1 MSEQTANL
9 LLIGVGSG
17 GCRFASTAA
26 MRFGPGIQAIGFDTD
41 ALYARSISGMR
52 CMLLGAARYDGHS
65 TGGDIVKG
73 RTAATDDTDNIKNV
87 TKGVRLAV
95 VVTALGGGTGT
106 GATPE
111 ILSVL
116 RSQGATTLCLAT
128 LPFEFE
134 GKDRATVAQRAIPVL
149 EENAD
154 ALVVLKLDD
163 LYAPDVNAPISQ
175 AMAAAEGALAD
186 SLTLL
191 WSLIFSPGYISVNP
205 EKLISLLMQSAGRC
219 RFAVASADGQA
230 RAAECVGKLCKSA
243 MLGAAPSLESVQ
255 AVLVGVLAGS
265 DLRLAELSEVSSS
278 FRSAVPPSCEFT
290 IGTVLDERYSGTLKL
305 VAIMFDAIQPQEAAA
320 PEGTADELQ
329 PITSTKRT
337 HKKSHGDSKLTMG
350 ATGRGRFKDV
360 EGTILNGQDLDTPT
374 YLRQR
379 IALDR

>member
-1 MSEQTANL
+1 MSEQTASL
-9 LLIGVGSG
+9 LLVGVGSG
-17 GCRFASTAA
+17 GCRFASSAA

-41 ALYARSISGMR
+41 ALYTRSISGMR
-52 CMLLGAARYDGHS
+52 CMILGAARYDGRS

-73 RTAATDDTDNIKNV
+73 RTAATDDTDNIRNA

-134 GKDRATVAQRAIPVL
+134 GKDRATIAKRAIPVL

-163 LYAPDVNAPISQ
+163 LYAPDVNAPLSQ
-175 AMAAAEGALAD
+175 AMSAAEGALGDA
-186 SLTLL
+186 LTLL
-191 WSLIFSPGYISVNP
+191 WSLIYSPGYISISP
-205 EKLISLLMQSAGRC
+205 EKLIALLMQSAGHC
-219 RFAVASADGQA
+219 RFAVASADGPA
-230 RAAECVGKLCKSA
+230 RASECVGKLCKSP
-243 MLGAAPSLESVQ
+243 MLGASPSLESVK
-255 AVLVGVLAGS
+255 AAIVGVLASS
-265 DLRLAELSEVSSS
+265 DLRLTELSEISST
-278 FRSAVPPSCEFT
+278 FRSTIPSSCEFT

-305 VAIMFDAIQPQEAAA
+305 VTIMFDAIQPDDTSA
-320 PEGTADELQ
+320 PEAPADELQ
-329 PITSTKRT
+329 PIPSPKRT
-337 HKKSHGDSKLTMG
+337 HKKSRGDSKLSMG

-360 EGTILNGQDLDTPT
+360 EGTILNGQDLDIPT

-379 IALDR
+379 ITLDR